1 MSVLEQ
7 IRKKPVCIK
16 NVLHHS
22 HGILI
27 GCYVLVITDKVTKSV
42 VCNKAKGGQA
52 DHYDSHCDLQ
62 ILLYVTSDWGQSF
75 PIHNVRFKV
84 NGILFNIIMAYTQ

>member
-1 MSVLEQ
+1 VSVLQQ
-7 IRKKPVCIK
+7 IRKKPVCIN

-27 GCYVLVITDKVTKSV
+27 GCYILVITDKVTRSV
-42 VCNKAKGGQA
+42 LCNKAEGGQA

-62 ILLYVTSDWGQSF
+62 ILYF
-75 PIHNVRFKV
+75 PAHKTHWAIRHTVIFSLE
-84 NGILFNIIMAYTQ
+84 IL

>member
-1 MSVLEQ
+1 VPVLEH

-27 GCYVLVITDKVTKSV
+27 GCYVLVITEKVTRSV
-42 VCNKAKGGQA
+42 VRNKAEGGQA
-52 DHYDSHCDLQ
+52 DHYDSHCGLQ
-62 ILLYVTSDWGQSF
+62 ILLYVTSD
-75 PIHNVRFKV
+75 
-84 NGILFNIIMAYTQ
+84 

>member
-1 MSVLEQ
+1 VSVLEQ

-27 GCYVLVITDKVTKSV
+27 GCYVLVITNKVTRSV
-42 VCNKAKGGQA
+42 VHNKAEGGQA

-62 ILLYVTSDWGQSF
+62 MLLYVTSD
-75 PIHNVRFKV
+75 
-84 NGILFNIIMAYTQ
+84 

>member
-1 MSVLEQ
+1 
-7 IRKKPVCIK
+7 VCIK

-27 GCYVLVITDKVTKSV
+27 GCYVLVITDEVTRSV
-42 VCNKAKGGQA
+42 VCNKAEGGQV

-62 ILLYVTSDWGQSF
+62 YFSMLPQIEAEVSPF
-75 PIHNVRFKV
+75 
-84 NGILFNIIMAYTQ
+84 IM

>member
-1 MSVLEQ
+1 VLEQ

-22 HGILI
+22 HDILI
-27 GCYVLVITDKVTKSV
+27 GCYVLVITDKVTRSV
-42 VCNKAKGGQA
+42 HNKAEGGQA

-62 ILLYVTSDWGQSF
+62 ILLYVTSDWG
-75 PIHNVRFKV
+75 
-84 NGILFNIIMAYTQ
+84 